1 MLYFYEIIF
10 YEKSRLKIGL
20 GVIDQILG
28 CIGIKMLLMNLY
40 KIPIGFSLSVIVTVL
55 IAAIFASM
63 RRQRTINTRRN

>member
-28 CIGIKMLLMNLY
+28 CIGICFLTSWGK
-40 KIPIGFSLSVIVTVL
+40 
-55 IAAIFASM
+55 
-63 RRQRTINTRRN
+63 